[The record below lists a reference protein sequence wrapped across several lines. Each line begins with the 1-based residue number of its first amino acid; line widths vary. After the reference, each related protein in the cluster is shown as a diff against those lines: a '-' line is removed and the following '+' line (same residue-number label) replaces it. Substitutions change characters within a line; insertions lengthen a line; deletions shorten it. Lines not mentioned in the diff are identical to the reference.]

1 MTSDDLLMTSDCGG
15 TSVRRHVFSIRNV
28 VGPAVHAC
36 AHHGARSPQVRRHVF
51 SIRAVVGPAV
61 HACAHYG
68 ARSPQVRRHVFSL
81 EALEEGRAAFANET
95 VHAQV

>member
-1 MTSDDLLMTSDCGG
+1 M
-15 TSVRRHVFSIRNV
+15 
-28 VGPAVHAC
+28 
-36 AHHGARSPQVRRHVF
+36 RRHVF

-61 HACAHYG
+61 HACAHHG

>member
-51 SIRAVVGPAV
+51 S
-61 HACAHYG
+61 
-68 ARSPQVRRHVFSL
+68 L

>member
-1 MTSDDLLMTSDCGG
+1 MTSDDLLMTSDCVG
-15 TSVRRHVFSIRNV
+15 TSVRRHVFSIRAV
-28 VGPAVHAC
+28 MGPAVHAC
-36 AHHGARSPQVRRHVF
+36 AHH
-51 SIRAVVGPAV
+51 
-61 HACAHYG
+61 G